1 MRLVLVGPPGSGK
14 GTQAKRLSERLGLT
28 YVGTGDLLRDA
39 VARGTE
45 MGRRVKPLMEQG
57 LLVPDPDVNDIVAEL
72 FRGPRRADC
81 FVMDGY
87 PRTYSQAIA
96 FDALLR
102 QLFLNLDA
110 VVNLTISDEE
120 VVRRIGGRRCC
131 ARPDCG
137 VCFHVEAAP
146 PRVPGRCDR
155 CGGPLVLREDDK
167 EETIRRRLGEF
178 HRNTDQLIHH
188 YRQQGLVRDIAA
200 TDPPE
205 VVYRNIVAAIGAAG
219 NGTCRAAAAR
229 DDRSSPPCSA

>member
-14 GTQAKRLSERLGLT
+14 GTQAKRLCERLGLR
-28 YVGTGDLLRDA
+28 YIGTGDMLRDA
-39 VARGTE
+39 ISRGTE
-45 MGRRVKPLMEQG
+45 MGKRVKPLMDQG
-57 LLVPDPDVNDIVAEL
+57 LLVPDPDVNDVVAEL
-72 FRGPRRADC
+72 FRTPNRSDN

-102 QLFLNLDA
+102 QQFLSLDA

-131 ARPDCG
+131 SKSECG
-137 VCFHVEAAP
+137 ICFHIEAAP
-146 PRVPGRCDR
+146 PKVAGKCDR
-155 CGGPLVLREDDK
+155 CGSPLLLRDDDR

-178 HRNTDQLIHH
+178 HRNTDQLIMH
-188 YRQQGLVRDIAA
+188 YRHQSLVRDVPA

-205 VVYRNIVAAIGAAG
+205 VVYRNIVEVIGATGAG
-219 NGTCRAAAAR
+219 TDAR
-229 DDRSSPPCSA
+229 RPA